1 MGSEKQPVN
10 ILMILDGWG
19 INASEKGNAVAA
31 ASTPFLDT
39 LLADCPSTTLKCS
52 GEAVGLPDGTMG
64 NSEVGHMNIGA
75 GRVVAQDFVRINMA
89 IRDSRFFSTPALVSV
104 MDKVRQTD
112 KSLHFMGLLS
122 DGGVHSHINH
132 LFALIKMAKDRGVS
146 RVYIH
151 PIMDGRDTSPTS
163 GIGFLEQLDEKIR
176 DLGTGK
182 VATMTGRFWAMDRDT
197 RWERV
202 QKAYELYTRGKG
214 IDATGQTPA
223 QAIQAA
229 YDREE
234 TDEFIKPVCFCPD
247 TEGKIGDG
255 DGIIFFNFRADR
267 AKEITRAFTQKAFYE
282 FERTACPGLCDFVC
296 MTQYDEQFDL
306 PVAFGP
312 QRLDKIFGQILSENN
327 ISQLRIAETEKYAHV
342 TYFFNGGDEAVFD
355 GEERILIPSP
365 RDVDTY
371 DRKPEMSAAQVADKA
386 CEQIRSGKFQF
397 VVLNFANMD
406 MVGHTGKFDAAVK
419 ACETVDRCAGKVVEA
434 IWETGGTAF
443 ITADHGNSE
452 QMLAKDGS
460 PYTAHTL
467 NPVRFIV
474 AAKPA
479 PAITLSD
486 GKLGDIAPTILKVLG
501 IARPGEMTGQCLIRE
516 K

>member
-19 INASEKGNAVAA
+19 ISESEKGNAVAA
-31 ASTPFLDT
+31 ANTPFLDT
-39 LLADCPSTTLKCS
+39 LMADCPSTTLKAC

-75 GRVVAQDFVRINMA
+75 GRIVAQDFVRINTA
-89 IRDSRFFSTPALVSV
+89 IRDNSFFSTPALVSV
-104 MDKVRQTD
+104 MDKVKQTD
-112 KSLHFMGLLS
+112 KSLHLLGLLS

-132 LFALIKMAKDRGVS
+132 LFALIKMAKDQGITK
-146 RVYIH
+146 VYIH

-163 GIGFLEQLDEKIR
+163 GIGFVKQLCDKIQ

-202 QKAYELYTRGKG
+202 QKAYELYTQGSG
-214 IDATGQTPA
+214 VDASTQSPA
-223 QAIQAA
+223 QAVQAA

-247 TEGKIGDG
+247 NEGKIEEGDG
-255 DGIIFFNFRADR
+255 VIFFNFRADR
-267 AKEITRAFTQKAFYE
+267 AKEITRAFTEKAFDG
-282 FERTACPGLCDFVC
+282 FERITCPSLCDFVC
-296 MTQYDEQFDL
+296 MTQYDEHFDL
-306 PVAFGP
+306 PAAFGP
-312 QRLDKIFGQILSENN
+312 QHLDNILGQILSENK
-327 ISQLRIAETEKYAHV
+327 IPQLRIAETEKYAHV

-371 DRKPEMSAAQVADKA
+371 DQKPEMSAAQVADKA

-406 MVGHTGKFDAAVK
+406 MVGHTGIFDAAVK
-419 ACETVDRCAGKVVEA
+419 ACETVDSCVKTVVEA

-452 QMLAKDGS
+452 QMLAQDGS
-460 PYTAHTL
+460 PHTAHTL

-474 AAKPA
+474 AAQPA
-479 PAITLSD
+479 PAIRLSD

-501 IARPGEMTGQCLIRE
+501 IAQPPEMTGQCLIQG

>member
-19 INASEKGNAVAA
+19 INASEEGNAVAA
-31 ASTPFLDT
+31 ANTPFLDT
-39 LLADCPSTTLKCS
+39 LLAGFPSTTLKCH

-75 GRVVAQDFVRINMA
+75 GRIVAQDFVRINTA
-89 IRDSRFFSTPALVSV
+89 IRENSFSSTPALVSV
-104 MDKVRQTD
+104 MDKVKQAG
-112 KSLHFMGLLS
+112 KSLHLLGLLS

-132 LFALIKMAKDRGVS
+132 LFALINMAKNKGITK
-146 RVYIH
+146 VYIH

-163 GIGFLEQLDEKIR
+163 GIEFLKKLDEKIQ

-202 QKAYELYTRGKG
+202 QKAYELYTQGKG
-214 IDATGQTPA
+214 VDASDQTPA

-229 YDREE
+229 YDRQE
-234 TDEFIKPVCFCPD
+234 TDEFIKPVRFCPGN
-247 TEGKIGDG
+247 EGTVEKGDG
-255 DGIIFFNFRADR
+255 LIFFNFRADR
-267 AKEITRAFTQKAFYE
+267 AKEITRAFTEKTFDG
-282 FERTACPGLCDFVC
+282 FKRTVNPTLSDFVC
-296 MTQYDEQFDL
+296 MTQYDEHFDL
-306 PVAFGP
+306 PVAFAP
-312 QRLDKIFGQILSENN
+312 QHLDKIFGQILSEKK
-327 ISQLRIAETEKYAHV
+327 IPQLRIAETEKYAHV

-365 RDVDTY
+365 RDVETY
-371 DRKPEMSAAQVADKA
+371 DQKPEMSADKVTDKA

-406 MVGHTGKFDAAVK
+406 MVGHTGIFDAAVK
-419 ACETVDRCAGKVVEA
+419 ACETVDSCVKKVVED

-443 ITADHGNSE
+443 ITADHGNAE
-452 QMLAKDGS
+452 QMLAPDGS
-460 PYTAHTL
+460 PHTAHTL

-474 AAKPA
+474 AANPT
-479 PAITLSD
+479 PAITLQD
-486 GKLGDIAPTILKVLG
+486 GKLGDIAPTILNFLG
-501 IARPGEMTGQCLIRE
+501 IEQPLEMTGQCLILN

>member
-1 MGSEKQPVN
+1 MNSEKQPVN

-19 INASEKGNAVAA
+19 INTSEKGNAVAA
-31 ASTPFLDT
+31 ANTPFLDT
-39 LLADCPSTTLKCS
+39 LLADYPGTTLKCC

-75 GRVVAQDFVRINMA
+75 GRIVAQDFVRINTA
-89 IRDSRFFSTPALVSV
+89 IQDNKFSSTPALVSV
-104 MDKVRQTD
+104 MDKVKQAD
-112 KSLHFMGLLS
+112 KSLHFLGLLS
-122 DGGVHSHINH
+122 DAGVHSHINH
-132 LFALIKMAKDRGVS
+132 LFALMKMAKDQGIT

-163 GIGFLEQLDEKIR
+163 GIGFLKQLDEKIQ

-202 QKAYELYTRGKG
+202 QKAYDLYTQGKG
-214 IDATGQTPA
+214 VDASDQSPV

-247 TEGKIGDG
+247 NEGKIKDG
-255 DGIIFFNFRADR
+255 DGVIFFNFRADR
-267 AKEITRAFTQKAFYE
+267 AKEITRAFTEKTFDG
-282 FERTACPGLCDFVC
+282 FKRTINPTCVDFVC
-296 MTQYDEQFDL
+296 MTQYDEHFDL
-306 PVAFGP
+306 PSAFAP
-312 QRLDKIFGQILSENN
+312 QHLDKIFGQILSENK
-327 ISQLRIAETEKYAHV
+327 IPQLRIAETEKYAHV

-355 GEERILIPSP
+355 GEEHILIPSP

-371 DRKPEMSAAQVADKA
+371 DQKPEMSAAKVADKA

-397 VVLNFANMD
+397 VALNFANMD
-406 MVGHTGKFDAAVK
+406 MVGHTGIFDAAVK
-419 ACETVDRCAGKVVEA
+419 ACETVDSCARKVVEA
-434 IWETGGTAF
+434 IWESGGTAF

-452 QMLAKDGS
+452 QMLAQDGS
-460 PYTAHTL
+460 PHTAHTL

-474 AAKPA
+474 AAEPA

-486 GKLGDIAPTILKVLG
+486 GKLGDIAPTILKFLG
-501 IARPGEMTGQCLIRE
+501 IEPPLEMTGQCLIRG